1 MKMKQAIIPHRS
13 GWRLCALAAV
23 LALSACANNP
33 PRTGAVGEE
42 IDQSLAESQAQNAA
56 LAAQPELIPDLAP
69 ALPPAAVSAALLP
82 PLNVQLSGL
91 GQKPL
96 QRHFDITVNRVRAR
110 TFFMSLV
117 KDTPFNM
124 VTPPNMKGRIS
135 LSLKNVTLDEV
146 METMR
151 EVYGYEYRRS
161 ASGYEILTTALRSK
175 VFKVDYLNVQR
186 KGRSRVRVSSGQ
198 VSASRS
204 RNNSKQ
210 YGSSASS
217 GSASSSGQRQIE
229 TVSGSEMDTRTQ
241 SDFWAELQDAL
252 EAIVGTEGGRK
263 VVLNAHSGII
273 VVRARP
279 EELRAV
285 GEYLQDTQAVV
296 QRQVILEAKI
306 LEVELKD
313 GYQAGINWA
322 AMGKNGNDSI
332 VGGQFGGGR
341 IFTDGSSN
349 LQGAS
354 DVLNP
359 TNPDSI
365 AAAVASAF
373 GGVFGMRL
381 TTGNFTAFLEFLES
395 QGDVHVLSSPRVS
408 TVNNQK
414 AVIKVGTDEFF
425 VTDVNTNNQ
434 LYAGS
439 STTNQTFSVE
449 FTPFFSGVA
458 LDVTPQID
466 DEGFVTLHIH
476 PSVSDVNEEIK
487 QIDFSDT
494 ESLRV
499 PMAVSTIRESDSI
512 VRARSGQVIV
522 IGGLMQ
528 NISKD
533 KTAGVPVLSDLPIV
547 GSLFRHEQKGF
558 VKSELVILLRPVVV
572 DNGQVWDD
580 ELQRITERFG
590 GLDELTQLNVTSGN
604 AGRDAQ

>member
-1 MKMKQAIIPHRS
+1 MKAKQPALRHR
-13 GWRLCALAAV
+13 LALLACALT
-23 LALSACANNP
+23 LSACANTP
-33 PRTGAVGEE
+33 PRTGAVGKE
-42 IDQSLAESQAQNAA
+42 IERALEESQAQNAA
-56 LAAQPELIPDLAP
+56 LEASA
-69 ALPPAAVSAALLP
+69 PPAPPPAVSDALLP
-82 PLNVQLSGL
+82 PLNVELSGVS
-91 GQKPL
+91 QQPL
-96 QRHFDITVNRVRAR
+96 QRRFDITVDRVPAR

-124 VTPPNMKGRIS
+124 VTPPDLKGRIS

-146 METMR
+146 METVR
-151 EVYGYEYRRS
+151 SVYGYEYRRS
-161 ASGYEILTTALRSK
+161 PGGYEILTTALRSK

-198 VSASRS
+198 VSAARG
-204 RNNSKQ
+204 RNNRS
-210 YGSSASS
+210 YGT
-217 GSASSSGQRQIE
+217 GTSSSISDSGRRQVE
-229 TVSGSEMDTRTQ
+229 AVSGSELDTRSE
-241 SDFWAELQDAL
+241 SDFWEELRGAL
-252 EAIVGTEGGRK
+252 EAIVGSEDGRK
-263 VVLNAHSGII
+263 IIINAHAGII

-285 GEYLQDTQAVV
+285 EKYLQDIQAVV

-306 LEVELKD
+306 LEVQLRD

-322 AMGKNGNDSI
+322 AMGSNGGDGI
-332 VGGQFGGGR
+332 VAGQFGGAR
-341 IFTDGSSN
+341 IFSEDNSN
-349 LQGAS
+349 IRGTS

-359 TNPDSI
+359 NDPEAI

-373 GGVFGMRL
+373 GGVFGMRI

-414 AVIKVGTDEFF
+414 AVIKVGTDQFF
-425 VTDVNTNNQ
+425 VTDVYTNNQ

-439 STTNQTFSVE
+439 STSNQTFSVE

-476 PSVSDVNEEIK
+476 PSVSEVAEEIK
-487 QIDFSDT
+487 EIDFSET
-494 ESLRV
+494 ETLRM

-533 KTAGVPVLSDLPIV
+533 RNAAVPVLGDLPMV
-547 GSLFRHEQKGF
+547 GSLFQHKQKSF
-558 VKSELVILLRPVVV
+558 VKSELVILLRPIVVGS
-572 DNGQVWDD
+572 DQVWDD
-580 ELQRITERFG
+580 QLQRVTERFG
-590 GLDELTQLNVTSGN
+590 SLDELTQLEPTLPETPRD
-604 AGRDAQ
+604 GR

>member
-1 MKMKQAIIPHRS
+1 MKMKRRNIRHHIGRP
-13 GWRLCALAAV
+13 LTVLAAV
-23 LALSACANNP
+23 LALTACANNP

-42 IDQSLAESQAQNAA
+42 IDQSLAESQAQNAI
-56 LAAQPELIPDLAP
+56 LAAQPEL
-69 ALPPAAVSAALLP
+69 PPPAVSAALLP

-91 GQKPL
+91 GQEPV
-96 QRHFDITVNRVRAR
+96 QRRFDITVNRVLAR

-117 KDTPFNM
+117 KDTPYNM
-124 VTPPNMKGRIS
+124 VTPPDMKGRIS

-146 METMR
+146 MATVR

-161 ASGYEILTTALRSK
+161 AGGYEILTTALRSK
-175 VFKVDYLNVQR
+175 IFKVDYLNVQR

-198 VSASRS
+198 VTTARNRNNNSS
-204 RNNSKQ
+204 RNGSNT
-210 YGSSASS
+210 GSSSIGGS
-217 GSASSSGQRQIE
+217 GSGGQRQTE
-229 TVSGSEMDTRTQ
+229 SVSGSEMDTRTQ
-241 SDFWAELQDAL
+241 SDFWAELRDAL
-252 EAIVGTEGGRK
+252 EAIVGSEDGRK
-263 VVLNAHSGII
+263 IVLNAHSGII

-285 GEYLQDTQAVV
+285 EQYLQDTQAVV

-313 GYQAGINWA
+313 GFQSGINWA
-322 AMGKNGNDSI
+322 AMSSNGTDSL
-332 VGGQFGGGR
+332 VGGQFGGSR
-341 IFTDGSSN
+341 VFSDGSSS
-349 LQGAS
+349 LAGLS
-354 DVLNP
+354 DVLSP
-359 TNPDSI
+359 ADPDAI
-365 AAAVASAF
+365 AATVASAF

-425 VTDVNTNNQ
+425 VTDVNTNSQ

-439 STTNQTFSVE
+439 STSNQTFSVE

-466 DEGFVTLHIH
+466 GEGFVTLHIH
-476 PSVSDVNEEIK
+476 PSVSDVQEKIK
-487 QIDFSDT
+487 QIDFSGTD
-494 ESLRV
+494 SLRV

-512 VRARSGQVIV
+512 VRARSGQVVV

-528 NISKD
+528 NISRD
-533 KTAGVPVLSDLPIV
+533 STASVPLLGDLPLV
-547 GSLFRHEQKGF
+547 GSLFRHKQKSY

-590 GLDELTQLNVTSGN
+590 GLDELTQLNVQPDDTGH
-604 AGRDAQ
+604 